1 MMDALTRRGEI
12 LEMLRQVYNCIPK
25 DPEIKDPEI
34 KDLMEQNKI
43 THLVD
48 MRPSSLEFVIRET
61 VKELGGI
68 L

>member
-1 MMDALTRRGEI
+1 
-12 LEMLRQVYNCIPK
+12 MLRQVYDCIP
-25 DPEIKDPEI
+25 KDPEI

-48 MRPSSLEFVIRET
+48 MTPSSLEFVIRET

-68 L
+68 M